1 MKKDTR
7 ILVKIFSNYS
17 ESPYPKKI
25 VIVQNKKHL
34 REFLKDGFNHATE
47 HAFAIPMAKV

>member
-7 ILVKIFSNYS
+7 FLVKIFNNNS

-34 REFLKDGFNHATE
+34 REFLKDSINHATE
-47 HAFAIPMAKV
+47 HAFPTPLAKA